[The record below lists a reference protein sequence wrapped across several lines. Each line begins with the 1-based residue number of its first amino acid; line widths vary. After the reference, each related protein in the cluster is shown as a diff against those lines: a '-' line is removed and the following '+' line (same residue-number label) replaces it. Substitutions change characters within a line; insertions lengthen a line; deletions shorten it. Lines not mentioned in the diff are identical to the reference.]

1 MAYFGMKAGH
11 LPANMRSGMTTND
24 DTRTGIIQL
33 MAGTD
38 SRGMPILEK
47 LPVKILHVGEYE
59 LLQSPLFVR
68 DLAAGDIFTCE
79 DDNPASYNVL
89 RRSGNLAIRVFRK
102 GDIGQVED
110 NLTPEVEKL
119 GGSLDLKTDRGLVY
133 SLHVNIGFAD
143 IERLLDGIMTDYPGA
158 VWYYGNIYDREDGTT
173 PLNWWDAFLN
183 PV

>member
-1 MAYFGMKAGH
+1 MKAGRQ
-11 LPANMRSGMTTND
+11 PVTMAAEMSTTEPRE
-24 DTRTGIIQL
+24 TPTGWIQL
-33 MAGTD
+33 VAGTD
-38 SRGMPILEK
+38 NHGVPVMEK
-47 LPVKILHVGEYE
+47 LPVRILDDGQFE

-68 DLAAGDIFTCE
+68 DLAAGDIFTCD
-79 DDNPASYNVL
+79 DDNPAAYRIL

-102 GDIGQVED
+102 DGIEELEV

-119 GGSLDLKTDRGLVY
+119 DGSLDLKTDRALAY

-143 IERLLDGIMTDYPGA
+143 IERLFDGAMASYPDS

-173 PLNWWDAFLN
+173 PLHWWDAFLD